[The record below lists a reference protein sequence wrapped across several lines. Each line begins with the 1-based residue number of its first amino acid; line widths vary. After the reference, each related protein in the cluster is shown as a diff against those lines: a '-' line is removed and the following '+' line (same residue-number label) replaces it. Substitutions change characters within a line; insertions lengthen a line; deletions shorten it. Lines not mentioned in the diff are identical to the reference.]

1 MIDIGCVERYN
12 EKERKFCYKLY
23 EMRTHMGAKDAKAKE
38 FLSNNERFADLFNYY
53 LFEGRQII
61 QPSDLCERDTT
72 KVLSIFGTDKKE
84 VHKQKWRDLLK
95 SAIIKTTEYGI
106 FVLLGVENQSKIHY
120 AMPIKNM
127 IYDAMEYST
136 QINEAARL
144 HKSHKEYD
152 SSAEFLSGFKK
163 DDKLTPVITLT
174 VYWGADKWDA
184 PRSLH
189 EMISDKYEAVLK
201 YVDDYHLHLLIPEEI
216 SDFSKF
222 QTSLGAVLEFIKA
235 SNSDEMM
242 EQVINTDPAF
252 KQLEN
257 EAISA
262 INVFT
267 GVNIQINEKGGKTDM
282 CKAWDDHRKKCLK
295 EGKVE
300 GKDIINRLILCLIH
314 DGRSADIEKAAS
326 DPVYQDELIQ
336 YYGLDKEAEKQ
347 EV

>member
-1 MIDIGCVERYN
+1 
-12 EKERKFCYKLY
+12 
-23 EMRTHMGAKDAKAKE
+23 MGAKDTKAKE

-53 LFEGRQII
+53 LFEGKQII
-61 QPSDLCERDTT
+61 KPSDLCERDTT
-72 KVLSIFGTDKKE
+72 KVLSVFGADRKE
-84 VHKQKWRDLLK
+84 IQKQKWRDLLK
-95 SAIIKTTEYGI
+95 SVIIKTTEYGI
-106 FVLLGVENQSKIHY
+106 FVLLGVENQSEIHY

-136 QINEAARL
+136 QVNETARL
-144 HKSHKEYD
+144 HKVQKKYT

-189 EMISDKYEAVLK
+189 EMISDKYEAVLQ
-201 YVDDYHLHLLIPEEI
+201 YVDDYHLHLVIPEEI

-235 SNSDEMM
+235 SNSEEMM
-242 EQVINTDPAF
+242 EQVINNNTAF

-257 EAISA
+257 DAVSAIS
-262 INVFT
+262 VFT
-267 GVNIQINEKGGKTDM
+267 GINIPVDKEGGKTNM
-282 CKAWDDHRKKCLK
+282 CKAWADHKKSGK
-295 EGKVE
+295 EEGKEIV
-300 GKDIINRLILCLIH
+300 NLLIQCLIH
-314 DGRSADIEKAAS
+314 DGRIADIEKATS
-326 DPVYQDELIQ
+326 DSAYQDELIQ